1 MHKKLIL
8 NTKSETSRKTL
19 AVSFLL
25 TVTFLLI
32 LNNERHL
39 LLSFTR
45 SFTGSHNHSPH
56 PFFVN
61 NLFSFIEILWLFR
74 FMWQQWVGEWCVVD
88 VDSFFLPR
96 RRIWRS
102 KRFFLDVLRLS
113 ILSWCTHACWRCCCG
128 FTTVEKRS
136 WKKDER
142 QNMCF
147 HFIVVKLKFIWCQK
161 SLCF

>member
-1 MHKKLIL
+1 MAGKSFMTQMIL
-8 NTKSETSRKTL
+8 SWKNMRCIKSWFWTRKRDFERHWQQHRIICSLFSLTL
-19 AVSFLL
+19 
-25 TVTFLLI
+25 TFLLI

-45 SFTGSHNHSPH
+45 SLTGSHNHSPH
-56 PFFVN
+56 PFLVN

-74 FMWQQWVGEWCVVD
+74 FMWQQWVAWWVMCRRCWQ
-88 VDSFFLPR
+88 FLLPR
-96 RRIWRS
+96 RRRWRS

-136 WKKDER
+136 
-142 QNMCF
+142 
-147 HFIVVKLKFIWCQK
+147 
-161 SLCF
+161 